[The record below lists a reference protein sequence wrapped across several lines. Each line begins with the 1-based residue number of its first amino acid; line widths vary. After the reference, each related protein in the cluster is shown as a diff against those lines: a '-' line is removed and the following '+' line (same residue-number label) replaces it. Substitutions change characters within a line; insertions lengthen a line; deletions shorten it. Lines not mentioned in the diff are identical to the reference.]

1 MRACFR
7 FGQHAYLLTETVLP
21 SRHESDDLLRVLER
35 GDDESSE
42 EEERLRWWWQRR
54 GVRQRGV
61 ENGEESQRDMQL
73 GDGSDNQDQPM
84 YHGETS
90 GPNGHVAGVKR
101 PREDGWGGACKAW
114 ASDAGKW
121 RHRAQR
127 TAWPHWVYRQFD
139 AYDLARRAA
148 GGFLLY
154 LLAMCTLTYISSS
167 SLGHFG
173 SYSRINQ
180 EILRFYRLMFLFQPP
195 RTR

>member
-1 MRACFR
+1 MQACFKVW
-7 FGQHAYLLTETVLP
+7 QHAYLLTETVLP
-21 SRHESDDLLRVLER
+21 SRHESDDLLRVLEG

-42 EEERLRWWWQRR
+42 EEARPRWWWQGS

-154 LLAMCTLTYISSS
+154 PLAMCTLTYVSSSS
-167 SLGHFG
+167 SLGLIG
-173 SYSRINQ
+173 SYTRILPGNL
-180 EILRFYRLMFLFQPP
+180 EIL
-195 RTR
+195 